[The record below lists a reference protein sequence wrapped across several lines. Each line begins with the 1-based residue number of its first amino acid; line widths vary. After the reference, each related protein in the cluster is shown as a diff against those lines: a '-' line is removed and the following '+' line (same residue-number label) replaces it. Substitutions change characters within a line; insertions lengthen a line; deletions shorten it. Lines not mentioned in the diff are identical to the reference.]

1 MQRLRTYHLEHD
13 YNTGVQVGR
22 TLEQEDVVVREVSEE
37 VRVRLRAAASV
48 FAERGFDGATIELI
62 SAATGVPSS
71 TLYYNLAGKQGI
83 LELLLQDFL
92 ERMASAVDEA
102 IANEGSAAD
111 RLDTVIRAQLR
122 VVADEPATCQMLLTE
137 MGRIDSLPAIAD
149 SVQHAFHHPVAKLL
163 ADGAADGSLRSV
175 DVETATSAVFGAVT
189 FSGLHHV
196 VANPGVVP
204 GFDAEAVADR
214 VIDLLLVGLGPR

>member
-1 MQRLRTYHLEHD
+1 M
-13 YNTGVQVGR
+13 
-22 TLEQEDVVVREVSEE
+22 REVSEE
-37 VRVRLRAAASV
+37 VRERLRVASSV

-83 LELLLQDFL
+83 LEFLLQDFL

-102 IANEGSAAD
+102 IAAEGSAAV
-111 RLDTVIRAQLR
+111 RLDGVIRAQLR
-122 VVADEPATCQMLLTE
+122 VVADEPATCQMLLME
-137 MGRIDSLPAIAD
+137 MGRIDSLPAIAEA
-149 SVQHAFHHPVAKLL
+149 VRHAFHHPVAKLL
-163 ADGAADGSLRSV
+163 ADGAADGSLRSI

-196 VANPGVVP
+196 VASPGLVP
-204 GFDAEAVADR
+204 AFDADAVADR
-214 VIDLLLVGLGPR
+214 VLDVVVVGLGQR

>member
-1 MQRLRTYHLEHD
+1 M
-13 YNTGVQVGR
+13 
-22 TLEQEDVVVREVSEE
+22 REVSDE
-37 VRVRLRAAASV
+37 VRARLRAAASV

-83 LELLLQDFL
+83 LEFLLEDFL
-92 ERMASAVDEA
+92 QRMASAVDEA
-102 IANEGSAAD
+102 IATEGSAAV
-111 RLDTVIRAQLR
+111 RLDGVIRAQLR
-122 VVADEPATCQMLLTE
+122 VLADEPATCQMLLME
-137 MGRIDSLPAIAD
+137 MGRIDSLPALAHA
-149 SVQHAFHHPVAKLL
+149 VRHAFHHPVAKVL

-189 FSGLHHV
+189 LGGLHHV

-204 GFDAEAVADR
+204 AFDAEAVADR
-214 VIDLLLVGLGPR
+214 VLDLVLEGLGSR

>member
-1 MQRLRTYHLEHD
+1 M
-13 YNTGVQVGR
+13 
-22 TLEQEDVVVREVSEE
+22 VREVSEE
-37 VRVRLRAAASV
+37 VRAGLRAAASV

-83 LELLLQDFL
+83 LEFLLQDFL
-92 ERMASAVDEA
+92 QRMASVVDEA
-102 IANEGSAAD
+102 IANEGSAAV
-111 RLDTVIRAQLR
+111 RLDGVIRAQLR

-149 SVQHAFHHPVAKLL
+149 AVQHAFHRPVAKVL
-163 ADGAADGSLRSV
+163 ADGAADGSLRSI

-189 FSGLHHV
+189 LSGLHHV

-204 GFDAEAVADR
+204 AFDADAVADS
-214 VIDLLLVGLGPR
+214 VLDLLLAGLGRG